1 MIVAD
6 PDDPPVVERR
16 PDLFGRPEIIVARVA
31 AASAAPEWCDVAVSG
46 DAELAAVVD
55 TVGANPLASR
65 TLVELLRCAPDL
77 DVASGLLA
85 ESASY
90 AALQAGP
97 EFAAWR
103 ASRVVRPIPPNPTPV
118 IAERADGVLR
128 LTLHRPE
135 RHNALDASMRDALAE
150 HLEVARLDPTVRSIV
165 IDGSGPSFCSGG
177 DLDEFGTTPNPT
189 VAHLVRLE
197 RSVGRMLH
205 DLSARTTVR
214 LHGACVGSGI
224 ELAAFASRVI
234 VTADVTIGL
243 PEVRLGLI
251 PGAGGTVSLPRRI
264 GRHRTAW
271 LALTGRRIDAA
282 TALAWGLADEHTE
295 EQPDERA
302 GQSG

>member
-1 MIVAD
+1 MIVAELG
-6 PDDPPVVERR
+6 DPPVVERR
-16 PDLFGRPEIIVARVA
+16 SDLFGWPEIVVVRGSGG
-31 AASAAPEWCDVAVSG
+31 SAAPEWCDVAVS
-46 DAELAAVVD
+46 DEAELAAVVD

-103 ASRVVRPIPPNPTPV
+103 ASRRVRPIPPNPTPV
-118 IAERADGVLR
+118 IAERSDGVLR

-135 RHNALDASMRDALAE
+135 RHNALDASMRDALAQQ
-150 HLEVARLDPTVRSIV
+150 LDVARLDPTVTSIV

-177 DLDEFGTTPNPT
+177 DLDEFGTAPNPA

-197 RSVGRMLH
+197 RSLGRMLH

-214 LHGACVGSGI
+214 LHGACLGSGI
-224 ELAAFASRVI
+224 ELAACAGRVT
-234 VTADVTIGL
+234 VTPDVSIGL
-243 PEVRLGLI
+243 PEVGLGLI
-251 PGAGGTVSLPRRI
+251 PGAGGTVSLPQRI

-282 TALAWGLADEHTE
+282 TALAWGLADEPAE
-295 EQPDERA
+295 PQLGE
-302 GQSG
+302 SG